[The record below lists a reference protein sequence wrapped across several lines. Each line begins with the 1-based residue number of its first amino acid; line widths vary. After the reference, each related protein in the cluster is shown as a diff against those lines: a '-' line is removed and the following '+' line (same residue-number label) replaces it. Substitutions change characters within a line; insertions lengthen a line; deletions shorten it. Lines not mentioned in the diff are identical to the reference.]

1 MDLTSEQ
8 RAITDSGG
16 DIRINAVAGS
26 GKTTTLIEYART
38 RPRGSRILYIAF
50 NRSVRIEARRKFD
63 AAGLAH
69 ADVETA
75 HSLAYRHTHGIRQG
89 KVREGYRVHEVAALL
104 GLSTNGDRHA
114 EYVLAD
120 HINRFATYFC
130 NSDARRVPELNYLDI
145 VSGDAARQLVER
157 NYAAIEANTRSF
169 LAMMDRG
176 DIGMIHDFY
185 LKKFQLAMPR
195 LPYDHILFD
204 EGQDASAAMLDIF
217 LRQDAV
223 KVIVGDVHQQIYGWR
238 HAVNAMDAAG
248 FPTLPLNVSFRFPQ
262 AIAGLAM
269 DKLRMKKHLGDSFH
283 TGIVGLGRHR
293 ELSSEAVIARTN
305 VGLLEKAIDHVRK
318 SKKDSRIYFEGNIN
332 SYTYA
337 DEGASIYDILSLSNG
352 RREGIRDK
360 LLASMRD
367 MEDLR
372 EYVELTEDRQ
382 LGMMADMVDEYGN
395 EIPELIRSIKDRHIG
410 DDDKTQADMIFTTV
424 HRCKGMEYDMVRLAD
439 DFITEDSL
447 LRQLEKDR
455 QPASIRRLSEEVNL
469 LYVAVTRTRN
479 KLIIPSS
486 VASPASDPSPHII
499 VLTDTR
505 RSNRSGTPYSRSG
518 SQPKPRAADRK
529 WTDSEDRQLTHMY
542 EEGKTLKDMVL
553 HFERSASAIQMR
565 IRKLNLS

>member
-1 MDLTSEQ
+1 
-8 RAITDSGG
+8 
-16 DIRINAVAGS
+16 
-26 GKTTTLIEYART
+26 
-38 RPRGSRILYIAF
+38 
-50 NRSVRIEARRKFD
+50 
-63 AAGLAH
+63 
-69 ADVETA
+69 
-75 HSLAYRHTHGIRQG
+75 
-89 KVREGYRVHEVAALL
+89 
-104 GLSTNGDRHA
+104 
-114 EYVLAD
+114 
-120 HINRFATYFC
+120 
-130 NSDARRVPELNYLDI
+130 
-145 VSGDAARQLVER
+145 
-157 NYAAIEANTRSF
+157 
-169 LAMMDRG
+169 
-176 DIGMIHDFY
+176 
-185 LKKFQLAMPR
+185 
-195 LPYDHILFD
+195 
-204 EGQDASAAMLDIF
+204 
-217 LRQDAV
+217 
-223 KVIVGDVHQQIYGWR
+223 
-238 HAVNAMDAAG
+238 
-248 FPTLPLNVSFRFPQ
+248 
-262 AIAGLAM
+262 
-269 DKLRMKKHLGDSFH
+269 
-283 TGIVGLGRHR
+283 
-293 ELSSEAVIARTN
+293 
-305 VGLLEKAIDHVRK
+305 
-318 SKKDSRIYFEGNIN
+318 
-332 SYTYA
+332 
-337 DEGASIYDILSLSNG
+337 
-352 RREGIRDK
+352 
-360 LLASMRD
+360 MRD

-382 LGMMADMVDEYGN
+382 LGMMADMVDDYGN

-529 WTDSEDRQLTHMY
+529 WTDTDDRQLTHMY

>member
-1 MDLTSEQ
+1 
-8 RAITDSGG
+8 
-16 DIRINAVAGS
+16 
-26 GKTTTLIEYART
+26 
-38 RPRGSRILYIAF
+38 
-50 NRSVRIEARRKFD
+50 
-63 AAGLAH
+63 
-69 ADVETA
+69 
-75 HSLAYRHTHGIRQG
+75 
-89 KVREGYRVHEVAALL
+89 
-104 GLSTNGDRHA
+104 
-114 EYVLAD
+114 
-120 HINRFATYFC
+120 
-130 NSDARRVPELNYLDI
+130 
-145 VSGDAARQLVER
+145 
-157 NYAAIEANTRSF
+157 
-169 LAMMDRG
+169 MMDRG

-518 SQPKPRAADRK
+518 SQPKPRAAERK
-529 WTDSEDRQLTHMY
+529 WTDTDDRQLTHMY

>member
-1 MDLTSEQ
+1 MVLTSEQ

-75 HSLAYRHTHGIRQG
+75 HSLAYRHTHGIRLG

-130 NSDARRVPELNYLDI
+130 NSDARRVTELNYLDI

-382 LGMMADMVDEYGN
+382 LGMMADMVDDYGN

>member
-1 MDLTSEQ
+1 MVLTSEQ

-89 KVREGYRVHEVAALL
+89 KVREGYRVHEVAGLL

-382 LGMMADMVDEYGN
+382 LGMMADMVDDYGN

-529 WTDSEDRQLTHMY
+529 WTDSEDRQLTRMY

>member
-1 MDLTSEQ
+1 MVLTSEQ

-89 KVREGYRVHEVAALL
+89 KVREGYRVHEVAGLL

-130 NSDARRVPELNYLDI
+130 NSDARRVTELNYLDI

-382 LGMMADMVDEYGN
+382 LGMMADMVDDYGN

-518 SQPKPRAADRK
+518 SQPKPRAAERK
-529 WTDSEDRQLTHMY
+529 WTDTDDRQLTHMY

>member
-1 MDLTSEQ
+1 MVLTSEQ

-382 LGMMADMVDEYGN
+382 LGMMADMVDDYGN

-529 WTDSEDRQLTHMY
+529 WTDTDDRQLTHMY

>member
-1 MDLTSEQ
+1 MVLTSEQ

-130 NSDARRVPELNYLDI
+130 NSDARRVTELNYLDI

-382 LGMMADMVDEYGN
+382 LGMMADMVDDYGN

-529 WTDSEDRQLTHMY
+529 WTDTDDRQLTHMY

>member
-518 SQPKPRAADRK
+518 SQPKPRAAERK
-529 WTDSEDRQLTHMY
+529 WTDTDDRQLTHMY

>member
-1 MDLTSEQ
+1 MVLTSEQ

-529 WTDSEDRQLTHMY
+529 WTDTDDRQLTHMY

>member
-89 KVREGYRVHEVAALL
+89 KVREGYRVHEVAGLL

-529 WTDSEDRQLTHMY
+529 WTDTDDRQLTHMY

>member
-1 MDLTSEQ
+1 MVLTSEQ

-89 KVREGYRVHEVAALL
+89 KVREGYRVHEVAGLL

-382 LGMMADMVDEYGN
+382 LGMMADMVDDYGN

-518 SQPKPRAADRK
+518 SQPKPRAAERK
-529 WTDSEDRQLTHMY
+529 WTDTDDRQLTHMY

>member
-382 LGMMADMVDEYGN
+382 LGMMADMVDDYGN

-529 WTDSEDRQLTHMY
+529 WTDTDDRQLTHMY